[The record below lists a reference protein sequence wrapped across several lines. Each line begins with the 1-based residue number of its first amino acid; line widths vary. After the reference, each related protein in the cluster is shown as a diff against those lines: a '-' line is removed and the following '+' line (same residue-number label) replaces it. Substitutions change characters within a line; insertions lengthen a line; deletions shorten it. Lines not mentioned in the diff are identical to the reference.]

1 MSPLLF
7 LPHRLA
13 ATPEQ
18 VRDGVREPALVEVR
32 TERQA
37 NVRLHREVCERAI
50 G

>member
-32 TERQA
+32 TERQT